1 MPKRIAIITTGRA
14 DYGLLVPVLKA
25 ATESPD
31 LVPAV
36 YVTGAHLSQRHG
48 RTIDRIEADGWD
60 IAARIETEPS
70 DDTRAPEHAER
81 LMADKTARA
90 VAGFATAFAEH
101 RPDVCVLL
109 GDRFE
114 TLGAAVA
121 ASASGV
127 PIAHIHGGEISTG
140 ALDNQFR
147 YAITALANLHC
158 VATAKAR
165 DRLVA
170 MGESPEAVIRPGPR
184 GSTRSRRSSRCRAT
198 RSAARLG
205 SRMTL
210 PSCS

>member
-1 MPKRIAIITTGRA
+1 MPRRVAIITTGRA
-14 DYGLLVPVLKA
+14 DYGLLIPVLKV

-31 LVPAV
+31 LAPAV
-36 YVTGAHLSQRHG
+36 YATGAHLSRRHG
-48 RTIDRIEADGWD
+48 RTIDRIDADGWD

-70 DDTRAPEHAER
+70 DDTRAPEPAER
-81 LMADKTARA
+81 SMAEKTACA

-127 PIAHIHGGEISTG
+127 LDRPHPWRGDFSTG

-165 DRLVA
+165 DRLDRDGRIARDCDPHGCAGARRDRGVRA
-170 MGESPEAVIRPGPR
+170 DAARRVLPRCWPR
-184 GSTRSRRSSRCRAT
+184 G
-198 RSAARLG
+198 
-205 SRMTL
+205 
-210 PSCS
+210 